1 MATVTG
7 TREVPF
13 GRQVVWRALT
23 DLTTYCSVC
32 DVSYVFD
39 DAASGGGRAI
49 GLGSRFVCVPGR
61 LDGAEPPPNAVAGE
75 VVEWA
80 EQRCIAT
87 RLDVASEIWQT
98 RIELGDVER
107 GSTRVTVTVTRE
119 SKGGSRLLQSLQRR
133 AMQRLVQQTVDSEL
147 AKLPNHI
154 SPVHVGV
161 VVEDKSEVI
170 VGGVVEDESEV
181 ILLER
186 EWSGWVLRL
195 RGEVDASAIRRL
207 ELERRLEGA
216 TVVAVDV
223 TELTYLDSIALPPLR
238 RWARAAS
245 RAGRPALVRGVN
257 QEFDRMMGVM
267 GMTSVFLRKG

>member
-1 MATVTG
+1 MATATG

-23 DLTTYCSVC
+23 DRTTYCSVC

-39 DAASGGGRAI
+39 DAASGGGQAL

-61 LDGAEPPPNAVAGE
+61 LEGEEPPPSAVAGE
-75 VVEWA
+75 IVGWA
-80 EQRCIAT
+80 ERRCIET

-98 RIELGDVER
+98 RIDLGDAER

-119 SKGGSRLLQSLQRR
+119 PKGGSRLLQSLQRR
-133 AMQRLVQQTVDSEL
+133 AMQRLVQHTVDSEL

-154 SPVHVGV
+154 RPVHVGA
-161 VVEDKSEVI
+161 VVEDKSEAI
-170 VGGVVEDESEV
+170 VM
-181 ILLER
+181 ER
-186 EWSGWVLRL
+186 EGNGWVLHL
-195 RGEVDASAIRRL
+195 RGEVDASAVRRL
-207 ELERRLEGA
+207 ELEQRLEGS

-223 TELTYLDSIALPPLR
+223 TGLTYLDSIALPPLR

-267 GMTSVFLRKG
+267 GMTSVFRRQG